1 MSRYPS
7 QSIPNVA
14 MTREV
19 DAVVQR
25 WLSALE
31 AERRVESEGLT
42 RGEVEMTLVA
52 LQHSS
57 RMAAQQRARELEA
70 LRYDMDLAEER
81 PVLEELAS
89 DVLRDFVERHH
100 LTPNDLRE
108 LSVPGEIIE
117 RVTAVSAKTAHAQRR
132 VTTL

>member
-1 MSRYPS
+1 M
-7 QSIPNVA
+7 PNVA

-31 AERRVESEGLT
+31 AERRVDAEGLT

-57 RMAAQQRARELEA
+57 RMDAQQRARELEA

-117 RVTAVSAKTAHAQRR
+117 RVTEVSAKTAHAQRR